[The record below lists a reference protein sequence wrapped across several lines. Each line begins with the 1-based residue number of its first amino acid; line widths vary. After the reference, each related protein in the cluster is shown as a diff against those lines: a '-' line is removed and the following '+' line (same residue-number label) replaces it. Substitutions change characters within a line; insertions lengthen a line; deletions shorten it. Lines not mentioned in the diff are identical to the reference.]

1 MPDAFSYITDAPDY
15 RHLVDRERYKALYE
29 EVGLV
34 EANRTVRWREEWM
47 KYFQPA
53 PGSAILELGAHNGP
67 NLIHYARRGHLVDG
81 VEISSTLIETFGRS
95 RNLEPPDVET
105 RMRMFPGWIEDF
117 QPPRTYDYVLCTE
130 ILEHVPDPV
139 AVLRTARR
147 ALAPAGLV
155 YITSPSTHWGNNTH
169 VRGVAPDD
177 LRAWLA
183 DAGLAPDSI
192 FVENERTF
200 ALASRSS

>member
-1 MPDAFSYITDAPDY
+1 
-15 RHLVDRERYKALYE
+15 
-29 EVGLV
+29 
-34 EANRTVRWREEWM
+34 
-47 KYFQPA
+47 
-53 PGSAILELGAHNGP
+53 
-67 NLIHYARRGHLVDG
+67 
-81 VEISSTLIETFGRS
+81 
-95 RNLEPPDVET
+95 
-105 RMRMFPGWIEDF
+105 MFPGWIEDF

-147 ALAPAGLV
+147 ALAPAGLA